1 MVVDPTGSVAALSFF
16 DQECEPGVGAG
27 SHTHEFEEILT
38 VVDGT
43 AEVWSGSVR
52 YTVGP
57 GASVFVP
64 IRAVHGFRNVG
75 TSTLRLQAIIASNEL
90 SATFVQD

>member
-38 VVDGT
+38 VV
-43 AEVWSGSVR
+43 
-52 YTVGP
+52 
-57 GASVFVP
+57 
-64 IRAVHGFRNVG
+64 
-75 TSTLRLQAIIASNEL
+75 
-90 SATFVQD
+90 